1 MINQSNTK
9 HDYIYDENRPMV
21 MGDRTNEAV
30 NTSNSSR
37 ARGAVRENPHKVD
50 LKNIRRSLPGDDDND
65 VGSDPDS
72 GT

>member
-1 MINQSNTK
+1 
-9 HDYIYDENRPMV
+9 
-21 MGDRTNEAV
+21 MGDKTNEAI

-37 ARGAVRENPHKVD
+37 ARGAVRESPHKVD

-72 GT
+72 PTYIENVEHNVHTVYEKPG